1 MIQRK
6 IQRKKILLK
15 TYMHF
20 VMVEREGERK
30 RERERERERERKKEF
45 LMLLKPKYFKQKLEV
60 KSLNSDQS
68 NPKILTL
75 K

>member
-30 RERERERERERKKEF
+30 REREREREREKERVLDAFEAKIFQTKTGGKKSE
-45 LMLLKPKYFKQKLEV
+45 LGP
-60 KSLNSDQS
+60 
-68 NPKILTL
+68 I
-75 K
+75 